1 MCFHG
6 SISMDMF
13 PWRMC
18 FHGCFHGPCVLME
31 AFPWIC
37 FHGECVSMDVS
48 KDSVFPWTMCF
59 DGSISMDMFPWRM
72 SFHGRVS
79 NDNMFPWTMCFPP
92 YTWCRD
98 MEMLYWSF
106 VRGIHQWLMDSSHK
120 SWVMCSFDFF
130 FVYAW
135 TTCWITSIVLGD
147 SRFHDVCCN
156 KIQNISDSMWTKFPY
171 TANCMIYM
179 YNKYIR
185 NCILK
190 FILVQT

>member
-1 MCFHG
+1 
-6 SISMDMF
+6 
-13 PWRMC
+13 
-18 FHGCFHGPCVLME
+18 ME
-31 AFPWIC
+31 VFPWIC
-37 FHGECVSMDVS
+37 FPGECVSMDVS

-59 DGSISMDMFPWRM
+59 VGSISMDMFPWRM

-106 VRGIHQWLMDSSHK
+106 VRGIPQWLMDSSHK
-120 SWVMCSFDFF
+120 GWVMCSFDVF

-135 TTCWITSIVLGD
+135 TTCWINSIVLGD

-156 KIQNISDSMWTKFPY
+156 EIQNISDSMWTKFPY

-179 YNKYIR
+179 YNKYKKLHFEIYIGT
-185 NCILK
+185 NLAQSGTKPNLVAKILATN
-190 FILVQT
+190 FGVFLYARL